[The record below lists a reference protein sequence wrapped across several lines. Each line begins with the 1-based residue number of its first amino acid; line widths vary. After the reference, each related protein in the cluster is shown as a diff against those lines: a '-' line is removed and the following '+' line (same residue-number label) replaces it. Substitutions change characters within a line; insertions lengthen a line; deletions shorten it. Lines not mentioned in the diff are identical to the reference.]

1 MVAAPHLDLAVHPYD
16 AVAHEELRLAAG
28 RGDAAQLDE
37 RPQREG
43 PPDGDVDQLLRRIGM
58 MR

>member
-1 MVAAPHLDLAVHPYD
+1 MAATQLNRAVH
-16 AVAHEELRLAAG
+16 AHVSVLDEQFGFAAG
-28 RGDAAQLDE
+28 RRRAGQLDE

-43 PPDGDVDQLLRRIGM
+43 AFDGDVDQLLRRIGI

>member
-1 MVAAPHLDLAVHPYD
+1 VA
-16 AVAHEELRLAAG
+16 
-28 RGDAAQLDE
+28 AAQLDRTVHAHLAVLHEQLGFAAGLGRAGQLEE

-43 PPDGDVDQLLRRIGM
+43 TLDGDVDQLLRRIGM